1 MPEDRRK
8 HMISLPM
15 YLFHIM
21 AESTHEDGVSSEL
34 TEVAAGELEDLS
46 CDAVLLHQR
55 FLEQRH
61 KNLDIRL

>member
-1 MPEDRRK
+1 
-8 HMISLPM
+8 MISLPI

-21 AESTHEDGVSSEL
+21 AESTHEHGVSSEL
-34 TEVAAGELEDLS
+34 TEVAARELEDLS

-55 FLEQRH
+55 FLDQRH